1 MNAVKASRGRRARH
15 RMRVVRR
22 RRPRSGN
29 VSSHRCMT
37 SRFPVPKRLR
47 VAESHLP
54 LKVWGDARP
63 ARSETGKRAEARLLA
78 FARTSI
84 EAYRLHRGQLVDYA
98 ASIVGDRAR
107 GEDIVQEAFIRLD
120 HAMALR
126 EIGEPLG
133 YLRRIVRNLALD
145 WRRRHAGELRLF
157 DTGAEVEEA
166 VDERP
171 SLDEELAQRE
181 QLRILVDA
189 LGELPE
195 RTRRALEMHRFEG
208 LKLREIAARLDISV
222 SLAHALV
229 FQGLDHCRRRL
240 VRRS

>member
-1 MNAVKASRGRRARH
+1 
-15 RMRVVRR
+15 
-22 RRPRSGN
+22 
-29 VSSHRCMT
+29 
-37 SRFPVPKRLR
+37 
-47 VAESHLP
+47 
-54 LKVWGDARP
+54 
-63 ARSETGKRAEARLLA
+63 LA

-84 EAYRLHRGQLVDYA
+84 ETYRLHRRQLVDYA

-145 WRRRHAGELRLF
+145 WCRRQAGELRLF
-157 DTGAEVEEA
+157 DPDAEVEEA
-166 VDERP
+166 LDERP
-171 SLDEELAQRE
+171 SIEEDLARRE

-189 LGELPE
+189 LAELPD

-208 LKLREIAARLDISV
+208 LKLREIAAHLDISV

-229 FQGLDHCRRRL
+229 VQGLDHCRKRL
-240 VRRS
+240 ARRS